1 MSKELS
7 LILTL
12 LSPVIGGLIYGFER
26 IVRARM
32 QNRQGPPLLQP
43 FYDFL
48 KLMDKRSIMIHS
60 FHAFMGIMYLVGTWF
75 SLYVLLSGGDI
86 LIAIFFHVLSLAF
99 LVVGGFSVRSPYSV
113 VGAMRELI
121 HMLAYEPIFVLTAAG
136 LYLVTGTFQVSELLK
151 TDTVPILS
159 LPLVFIAFILSLPAV
174 LKKSPFD
181 IAEAHQEIIGG
192 PEIEYS
198 GKFYEAVYTAKWI
211 EYIYAFFFVF
221 LFAGSNY
228 LLGAILVVLSFFIVN
243 LIDNST
249 ARVTFRQMVSFHWYI
264 LIPLV
269 VINLMLL
276 ALWRA

>member
-1 MSKELS
+1 MNWEAF
-7 LILTL
+7 IATL
-12 LSPVIGGLIYGFER
+12 LAPVAGGLIYGLER
-26 IVRARM
+26 IIRARM
-32 QNRQGPPLLQP
+32 QSRIGPPLLQP

-48 KLMDKRSIMIHS
+48 KLMDKHSIIVHS
-60 FHAFMGIMYLVGTWF
+60 FHAFMGIMYLIGTWF
-75 SLYVLLSGGDI
+75 SLYVLLSGKDI

-113 VGAMRELI
+113 LGAMRELI
-121 HMLAYEPIFVLTAAG
+121 HMLAYEPLFVLMATG
-136 LYLVTGTFQVSELLK
+136 FYLVDGTFQIKQLLNS
-151 TDTVPILS
+151 DVMPIVY
-159 LPLVFIAFILSLPAV
+159 LPLVFVAYLLSLPAV

-221 LFAGSNY
+221 LFTGKNY
-228 LLGAILVVLSFFIVN
+228 LLGFLLALFAFTFVN
-243 LIDNST
+243 LVDNAT
-249 ARVTFRQMVSFHWYI
+249 ARVNFRQMVGFHWYV

-269 VINLMLL
+269 VINIMLL
-276 ALWRA
+276 ALWRV

>member
-1 MSKELS
+1 MSKELA
-7 LILTL
+7 LILTI
-12 LSPVIGGLIYGFER
+12 LSPIIGGFIYGFER

-48 KLMDKRSIMIHS
+48 KLMDKRSIIVHS

-121 HMLAYEPIFVLTAAG
+121 HMLAYEPIFVLAAVG
-136 LYLVTGTFQVSELLK
+136 LYLVNGTFQVSELLK
-151 TDTVPILS
+151 AETMPILY
-159 LPLVFIAFILSLPAV
+159 LPLIFIAFLLTLPAV

-211 EYIYAFFFVF
+211 EYVYAFFFVF
-221 LFAGSNY
+221 LFAGGNY
-228 LLGAILVVLSFFIVN
+228 LLGALLAILAFFIVN
-243 LIDNST
+243 LIDNAT
-249 ARVTFRQMVSFHWYI
+249 ARVNFRQMVAFHWYI
-264 LIPLV
+264 LIPLA

>member
-1 MSKELS
+1 MSKELA
-7 LILTL
+7 LILTV
-12 LSPVIGGLIYGFER
+12 LSPIIGGFIYGFER
-26 IVRARM
+26 IVRARI

-48 KLMDKRSIMIHS
+48 KLMDKRSIIVHS

-121 HMLAYEPIFVLTAAG
+121 HMLAYEPIFVLAAVG
-136 LYLVTGTFQVSELLK
+136 LYLVNGTFQVSELLK
-151 TDTVPILS
+151 AETMPILY
-159 LPLVFIAFILSLPAV
+159 LPLVFIAFLLTLPAV

-211 EYIYAFFFVF
+211 EYVYAFFFVF
-221 LFAGSNY
+221 LFAGGNY
-228 LLGAILVVLSFFIVN
+228 LLGALLAILAFFIVN
-243 LIDNST
+243 LIDNAT
-249 ARVTFRQMVSFHWYI
+249 ARVNFRQMVAFHWYI
-264 LIPLV
+264 LIPLAV
-269 VINLMLL
+269 VNLMLL

>member
-1 MSKELS
+1 MNWEAF
-7 LILTL
+7 IATL
-12 LSPVIGGLIYGFER
+12 LAPIAGGLIYGFER

-32 QNRQGPPLLQP
+32 QNRLGPPLLQP

-48 KLMDKRSIMIHS
+48 KLMDKRSIIIHS
-60 FHAFMGIMYLVGTWF
+60 FHAFMGIMYLFGTWF
-75 SLYVLLSGGDI
+75 SLYVLLSGGDL

-121 HMLAYEPIFVLTAAG
+121 HMLAYEPVFVMAAAG
-136 LYLVTGTFQVSELLK
+136 LYLVTGTFQISEILHSNV
-151 TDTVPILS
+151 TPIVY
-159 LPLVFIAFILSLPAV
+159 LPLVFVAYLLVLPTI

-181 IAEAHQEIIGG
+181 IAEAHQEVIGG

-221 LFAGSNY
+221 LFTGKNY
-228 LLGAILVVLSFFIVN
+228 LLGLILAVFAFFFVN
-243 LIDNST
+243 LIDNVT
-249 ARVTFRQMVSFHWYI
+249 ARTNFRQMVRFHWYV

-276 ALWRA
+276 ALWRV

>member
-1 MSKELS
+1 MSGTLA
-7 LILTL
+7 LILTIL
-12 LSPVIGGLIYGFER
+12 APVIGGLIYGLER
-26 IVRARM
+26 VVRARM

-48 KLMDKRSIMIHS
+48 KLMDKRSIVVHS

-75 SLYVLLSGGDI
+75 ALYVLFSGGDI
-86 LIAIFFHVLSLAF
+86 LVAIFFHVLSLAF

-113 VGAMRELI
+113 VGAMRELL
-121 HMLAYEPIFVLTAAG
+121 HMVAYEPVFVMTAAG
-136 LYLVTGTFQVSELLK
+136 LYLVTGTFQISEILK
-151 TDTVPILS
+151 SEAAPIFS
-159 LPLVFIAFILSLPAV
+159 LPLVFVAFLFTLPAV

-211 EYIYAFFFVF
+211 EYVYAFFFVF
-221 LFAGSNY
+221 LFAGGNY
-228 LLGAILVVLSFFIVN
+228 LLGALLVAFAFLFVN
-243 LIDNST
+243 LIDNAT
-249 ARVTFRQMVSFHWYI
+249 ARVTFRQMVAFHWYV

-269 VINLMLL
+269 VVNLMLL

>member
-7 LILTL
+7 LILTFF
-12 LSPVIGGLIYGFER
+12 SPFIGGLIYGFER

-32 QNRQGPPLLQP
+32 QNRQGPPIFQP

-60 FHAFMGIMYLVGTWF
+60 FHAFMGTMYLIGTWF

-99 LVVGGFSVRSPYSV
+99 LVIGGFSVRSPYSV
-113 VGAMRELI
+113 IGSMRELI
-121 HMLAYEPIFVLTAAG
+121 HMLAYEPVFVLAAVG

-151 TDTVPILS
+151 TDTAPILT
-159 LPLVFIAFILSLPAV
+159 LPLVFISFLLSLPAV

-211 EYIYAFFFVF
+211 EYVYVFFFVF

-228 LLGAILVVLSFFIVN
+228 FLGAVLVVLSFFIIN
-243 LIDNST
+243 LIDNAT
-249 ARVTFRQMVSFHWYI
+249 ARVNFRQMVFFHWYI

>member
-1 MSKELS
+1 MNWEALVF
-7 LILTL
+7 TL
-12 LSPVIGGLIYGFER
+12 FSPVIGGFIYGLER
-26 IVRARM
+26 VVRARM
-32 QNRQGPPLLQP
+32 QGRVGPPVLQP

-48 KLMDKRSIMIHS
+48 KLMDKRSIVIHS

-75 SLYVLLSGGDI
+75 SLYVLLSGGDL

-99 LVVGGFSVRSPYSV
+99 LVVGGFSVRSPYSIL
-113 VGAMRELI
+113 GAMRELL
-121 HMLAYEPIFVLTAAG
+121 HMVAYEPLYVLTAAG
-136 LYLVTGTFQVSELLK
+136 LYLVTGTFQISEILNSNE
-151 TDTVPILS
+151 VPLFV
-159 LPLVFIAFILSLPAV
+159 LPLVFVSILLSLPTL

-211 EYIYAFFFVF
+211 EYVYVFFLIFLFGGGNHLLGAFLVLFAFFFF
-221 LFAGSNY
+221 N
-228 LLGAILVVLSFFIVN
+228 LL
-243 LIDNST
+243 DNVT
-249 ARVTFRQMVSFHWYI
+249 ARVNFRQMVAFHWYV

-276 ALWRA
+276 ALWRG

>member
-1 MSKELS
+1 MNWEAF
-7 LILTL
+7 IATL
-12 LSPVIGGLIYGFER
+12 LAPVAGGLIYGFER

-32 QNRQGPPLLQP
+32 QNRLGPPLLQP

-48 KLMDKRSIMIHS
+48 KLMDKRSIIIHS
-60 FHAFMGIMYLVGTWF
+60 FHAFMGIMYLFGTWF
-75 SLYVLLSGGDI
+75 SLYVLLSGGDL

-121 HMLAYEPIFVLTAAG
+121 HMLAYEPVFVMAAAG
-136 LYLVTGTFQVSELLK
+136 LYLVTGTFQISGILHSNVI
-151 TDTVPILS
+151 PIVY
-159 LPLVFIAFILSLPAV
+159 LPLVFVAYLLVLPTI

-181 IAEAHQEIIGG
+181 IAEAHQEVIGG

-221 LFAGSNY
+221 LFTGSNY
-228 LLGAILVVLSFFIVN
+228 LLGLLLAVFAFFFVN
-243 LIDNST
+243 LIDNAT
-249 ARVTFRQMVSFHWYI
+249 ARVNFRQMVRFHWYV

-276 ALWRA
+276 ALWRV

>member
-1 MSKELS
+1 MSGTLAI
-7 LILTL
+7 ILTI
-12 LSPVIGGLIYGFER
+12 LSPVIGGLIYGLER
-26 IVRARM
+26 VVRARM

-48 KLMDKRSIMIHS
+48 KLMDKRSIIVHS

-113 VGAMRELI
+113 VGAMRELL
-121 HMLAYEPIFVLTAAG
+121 HMVAYEPVFVMAAAG
-136 LYLVTGTFQVSELLK
+136 LYLVTGTFQISEILK
-151 TDTVPILS
+151 SDVAPIFS
-159 LPLVFIAFILSLPAV
+159 LPLVFIALLLSLPAA

-211 EYIYAFFFVF
+211 EYVYAFFFVF
-221 LFAGSNY
+221 LFAGGNY
-228 LLGAILVVLSFFIVN
+228 LLGALLVVLAFFLVN
-243 LIDNST
+243 LIDNAT
-249 ARVTFRQMVSFHWYI
+249 ARYTFRQMVAFHWYV

>member
-136 LYLVTGTFQVSELLK
+136 LYLVTGTFQISEILK
-151 TDTVPILS
+151 TETAPILY
-159 LPLVFIAFILSLPAV
+159 LPLVFIAFIFSLPAV

-228 LLGAILVVLSFFIVN
+228 LLGAILAVLSFFIIN

>member
-1 MSKELS
+1 MSGTLAI
-7 LILTL
+7 ILTI
-12 LSPVIGGLIYGFER
+12 LSPVIGGLIYGLER
-26 IVRARM
+26 VVRARM

-48 KLMDKRSIMIHS
+48 KLMDKRSIIVHS

-113 VGAMRELI
+113 VGAMRELL
-121 HMLAYEPIFVLTAAG
+121 HMVAYEPVFVMAAAG
-136 LYLVTGTFQVSELLK
+136 LYLVTGTFQISEILK
-151 TDTVPILS
+151 SDVAPIFF
-159 LPLVFIAFILSLPAV
+159 LPLVFIALLLSLPAA

-211 EYIYAFFFVF
+211 EYVYAFFFVF
-221 LFAGSNY
+221 LFAGGNY
-228 LLGAILVVLSFFIVN
+228 LLGALLVVLAFFLVN
-243 LIDNST
+243 LIDNAT
-249 ARVTFRQMVSFHWYI
+249 ARYTFRQMVAFHWYV

>member
-1 MSKELS
+1 MSKELA
-7 LILTL
+7 LILTI
-12 LSPVIGGLIYGFER
+12 LSPVIGGFIYGFER

-48 KLMDKRSIMIHS
+48 KLMDKRSIIIHS
-60 FHAFMGIMYLVGTWF
+60 FHAFMGIMYLIGTWF
-75 SLYVLLSGGDI
+75 SLYVLISGGDI

-121 HMLAYEPIFVLTAAG
+121 HMLAYEPIFVLAAVG
-136 LYLVTGTFQVSELLK
+136 LYLVNGTFQVSELLK
-151 TDTVPILS
+151 AETMPILY
-159 LPLVFIAFILSLPAV
+159 LPLIFIAFLLTLPAV

-211 EYIYAFFFVF
+211 EYVYAFFFVF
-221 LFAGSNY
+221 LFAGKNY
-228 LLGAILVVLSFFIVN
+228 LLGVLLAILAFFIVN
-243 LIDNST
+243 LIDNAT
-249 ARVTFRQMVSFHWYI
+249 ARVNFRQMVAFHWYI
-264 LIPLV
+264 LIPLA

>member
-7 LILTL
+7 VVLTL
-12 LSPVIGGLIYGFER
+12 LSPFIGGLVYGFER

-32 QNRQGPPLLQP
+32 QNRQGPPIFQP
-43 FYDFL
+43 FYDFF

-60 FHAFMGIMYLVGTWF
+60 FHAFMGIMYLIGTWF

-99 LVVGGFSVRSPYSV
+99 LVIGGFSVRSPYSV

-121 HMLAYEPIFVLTAAG
+121 HMLAYEPVFVLAAVG

-151 TDTVPILS
+151 TDTVPILT
-159 LPLVFIAFILSLPAV
+159 LPLVFIAFLLSLPAV

-211 EYIYAFFFVF
+211 EYVYAFFFVF
-221 LFAGSNY
+221 LFAGGNY
-228 LLGAILVVLSFFIVN
+228 FLGAVLVVLSFFIIN
-243 LIDNST
+243 LIDNAT
-249 ARVTFRQMVSFHWYI
+249 ARVNFRQMVSFHWYI

>member
-1 MSKELS
+1 MSGTLAI
-7 LILTL
+7 ILTI
-12 LSPVIGGLIYGFER
+12 LSPVIGGLIYGLER
-26 IVRARM
+26 VVRARM

-48 KLMDKRSIMIHS
+48 KLMDKRSIIVHS

-113 VGAMRELI
+113 VGAMRELL
-121 HMLAYEPIFVLTAAG
+121 HMVAYEPVFVMAAAG
-136 LYLVTGTFQVSELLK
+136 LYLVTGTFQISEILK
-151 TDTVPILS
+151 SDVAPIFF
-159 LPLVFIAFILSLPAV
+159 LPLVFIALLLSLPAA

-211 EYIYAFFFVF
+211 EYVYAFFFVF
-221 LFAGSNY
+221 LFAGGNY
-228 LLGAILVVLSFFIVN
+228 LLGALLVVFAFFFVN
-243 LIDNST
+243 LIDNAT
-249 ARVTFRQMVSFHWYI
+249 ARFTFRQMIAFHWYI
-264 LIPLV
+264 LVPLV